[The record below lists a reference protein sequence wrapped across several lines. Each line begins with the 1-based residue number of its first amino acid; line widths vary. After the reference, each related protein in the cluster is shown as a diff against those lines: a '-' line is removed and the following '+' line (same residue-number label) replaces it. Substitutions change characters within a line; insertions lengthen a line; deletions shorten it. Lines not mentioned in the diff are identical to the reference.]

1 MPILNAA
8 LADIRHMPYAQII
21 NSNYVFFQCVVSE
34 QAELM
39 QRYIQQQILR

>member
-1 MPILNAA
+1 MPMLNAA

-34 QAELM
+34 TS
-39 QRYIQQQILR
+39 